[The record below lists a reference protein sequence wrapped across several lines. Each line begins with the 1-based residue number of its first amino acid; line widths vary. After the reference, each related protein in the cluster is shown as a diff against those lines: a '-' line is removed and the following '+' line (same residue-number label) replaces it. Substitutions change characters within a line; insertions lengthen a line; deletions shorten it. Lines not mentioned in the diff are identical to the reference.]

1 MSGAGLVGR
10 GCVAATLAYAWRR
23 GWGVILCREQE
34 MSTMRTEMYAA
45 QRQLTEM
52 FNSNPTESEALAR
65 ANELLE
71 RSRLQHSNEVSQLKD
86 KVCVASLWCV
96 TGPRVR
102 TDHGPAGAT
111 LEDPCRDDRTA
122 HRAAAGTSDGHH

>member
-1 MSGAGLVGR
+1 MGLGWLA
-10 GCVAATLAYAWRR
+10 VAAWLRPWLMR
-23 GWGVILCREQE
+23 GAVGGACDALCREQE